1 MKPRARINIAEIITI
16 SLASIGQFWRQ
27 SRSMPS
33 RQAAQAARDKAPL
46 RQASHTAAPHRI
58 TLPVPQVA
66 VRVGALSLF
75 QELLNSTTK
84 ANNAP
89 IPHRPKARRRASP
102 DEFAFGR
109 PVRGKARDIPSRPAT
124 VERRQ
129 RT

>member
-1 MKPRARINIAEIITI
+1 MKPTTRINIAETITI

-46 RQASHTAAPHRI
+46 RQASHTAAPHRM
-58 TLPVPQVA
+58 TLPAPQAA

-89 IPHRPKARRRASP
+89 QPTQAKSQ
-102 DEFAFGR
+102 E
-109 PVRGKARDIPSRPAT
+109 T
-124 VERRQ
+124 RQ
-129 RT
+129 SG